1 MTSPWCLGRLIF
13 GWWLLWL
20 ALSWAGGPAQ
30 LSDSDGGSPQGVVS
44 DSDASAELNEELP
57 GYKGEELRGVG
68 NEQLT
73 DSDENERL
81 HDLKKPVAVGRDAA

>member
-30 LSDSDGGSPQGVVS
+30 LSDSDGAHQHVIIGA
-44 DSDASAELNEELP
+44 DAGAELNEELP
-57 GYKGEELRGVG
+57 GYKGEELRALET
-68 NEQLT
+68 N
-73 DSDENERL
+73 N
-81 HDLKKPVAVGRDAA
+81 